1 VIKWLLKKW
10 FGNTPVCPCGWSMKP
25 FDNDHVMIYQW
36 KCIWKYCKWECFE
49 DDMGKLHWWQ
59 KHR

>member
-1 VIKWLLKKW
+1 MIKWLLKKYYPHSPDC
-10 FGNTPVCPCGWSMKP
+10 NCGWRMKP
-25 FDNDHVMIYQW
+25 FDKDQYLIYQW

-59 KHR
+59 RHR